1 MNNRTGAVLNQ
12 YDTVDG
18 TCVACRSMVTEARE
32 RISKAEA
39 LMGNLSAEPGGS
51 SEHPLGTAPFR
62 TTLIRFQLTRCLAIA
77 ERMERAPAPG
87 FPFDPSQG
95 LLYPSLRV
103 AVFRT
108 VIRAALR
115 IRALATSRPIDYGSS
130 YLLELLYLMC
140 PSGFVE
146 YGRRVAL
153 VIAHWIFRTG
163 RIHPEGGCRPFGFE
177 AINRVF
183 AFRSLAGRWIRSND
197 EE

>member
-1 MNNRTGAVLNQ
+1 MNDRTGAALNQ
-12 YDTVDG
+12 YDSVQRP
-18 TCVACRSMVTEARE
+18 CVACRSTVTEARE

-39 LMGNLSAEPGGS
+39 LIGDLSAEPGGS

-77 ERMERAPAPG
+77 EHMERAPAPA

-108 VIRAALR
+108 VVRAALR
-115 IRALATSRPIDYGSS
+115 IRALVTSRPIDYGSS
-130 YLLELLYLMC
+130 YLLELLYLKC

-146 YGRRVAL
+146 YGRRAAL
-153 VIAHWIFRTG
+153 RIAHWIFRTG
-163 RIHPEGGCRPFGFE
+163 RIRPEGGRRPFGFA
-177 AINRVF
+177 AINRAF
-183 AFRSLAGRWIRSND
+183 AFRRSAGRWIRVND